1 MSPSVAPTQRNKIY
15 HAVLPLHGISLVFA
29 VSGLSGDL
37 AYRWLR
43 KERDALAAHRERLE
57 IELEGKNRVLEA
69 ERLEE
74 EQEIVARMK
83 GERKRCLDYEQSKL
97 QEKIEWQKFV
107 SCTSRPNVMFESE
120 ITTYVTMVRE
130 EKSDRESM
138 ESAIE
143 KCKAA
148 EEVVGDLLE
157 LYCKAC
163 EEGDVIRQD
172 WCMHYIAEIRE
183 LEIELIDAATAHL
196 LLYIEKQEANTYSQV
211 YLQWGN
217 AIDALKVGFWGHL
230 QSKGFRAKSIE
241 HSKIQ
246 IGLDLPKAIQM
257 QSAGHCI
264 GVRSLYTTFDSAQGK
279 DPQMG
284 IGGMIRVDLLS
295 IPPFSKKVKGWTIRQ
310 VPAPG
315 KELMK
320 LPYPNTEHTTASTAI
335 AAPCK
340 IDYKVPAH
348 VLVSKSP
355 VVSWWDASLERWST
369 EGISEITWEED
380 TRKISFFTARLASF
394 SITQE
399 RHIDLPYKHWN
410 MRPCDDLTVEL
421 TVQAARY
428 ELRFMISEDGLRL
441 KGPQMPEL
449 LDVMFEAGSGEA
461 GGLSGPSGRRP
472 RVRSPATLLNELRE
486 CGLNLMPKNSDAD
499 QLEGYTPKHPE
510 TQAVGTMNTF
520 QAEQR
525 LPVQRIQDDIG
536 ARMTTLENKMRTMQ
550 SARRLDAFV
559 PGVRPGLPVSPQARD
574 GREINP
580 TATGLNSKRLG
591 TIRLKS
597 SVASHNNSL
606 VPGEPADPIPG
617 TSSHGKWLGLRGTTE
632 SQANQMLGSLAQDL
646 DELGENPTLPV
657 ETSEP
662 RGDSEESE
670 GSVQDQTT
678 SARGETATIPDGD
691 GSESPQDSDTS
702 YNAKNTLSEYNQDNI
717 SARAYSD
724 LSEIAAYY
732 DIASSVHN
740 KDLPAERALVRI
752 RENELHEVFNPM
764 DPDGDADYQA
774 LMFFPDK
781 CCFVQSLEGISPC
794 REAMAPG
801 HVTHSSLYLCFD
813 KHPSPGPAH
822 AEQLQRLEVTTSTVR
837 FVEAVR
843 PLP

>member
-1 MSPSVAPTQRNKIY
+1 MPKTKKKSKKQLEDELQKAAEEQKRQEE
-15 HAVLPLHGISLVFA
+15 
-29 VSGLSGDL
+29 
-37 AYRWLR
+37 
-43 KERDALAAHRERLE
+43 KERLFKLEEDALAAHRERLE

-74 EQEIVARMK
+74 EQEMVVRMK

-130 EKSDRESM
+130 ERSDRESV
-138 ESAIE
+138 ETAIE

-163 EEGDVIRQD
+163 EEGNVTRQD
-172 WCMHYIAEIRE
+172 WCMHYIGEIRD
-183 LEIELIDAATAHL
+183 LEVELIDAATAHL
-196 LLYIEKQEANTYSQV
+196 LLYIEKQEPNTHLQV

-217 AIDALKVGFWGHL
+217 ANDNMKVGFWGHL

-246 IGLDLPKAIQM
+246 IGLDLPKAIQL
-257 QSAGHCI
+257 QSIGHCI

-279 DPQMG
+279 DPVQMS

-340 IDYKVPAH
+340 IDYKVPSH
-348 VLVSKSP
+348 VLVSKNP
-355 VVSWWDASLERWST
+355 VVSWWDASVERWST
-369 EGISEITWEED
+369 EGISEITWEQES
-380 TRKISFFTARLASF
+380 RKISFFTARLASF

-399 RHIDLPYKHWN
+399 RHSDLPYKHWN
-410 MRPCDDLTVEL
+410 MRPCDDMVVEL

-441 KGPQMPEL
+441 KGPQLPEL
-449 LDVMFEAGSGEA
+449 LDVMFEPGSGEA

-472 RVRSPATLLNELRE
+472 RIRSPATLLNELRE

-510 TQAVGTMNTF
+510 TQA
-520 QAEQR
+520 
-525 LPVQRIQDDIG
+525 
-536 ARMTTLENKMRTMQ
+536 
-550 SARRLDAFV
+550 
-559 PGVRPGLPVSPQARD
+559 
-574 GREINP
+574 
-580 TATGLNSKRLG
+580 
-591 TIRLKS
+591 
-597 SVASHNNSL
+597 
-606 VPGEPADPIPG
+606 
-617 TSSHGKWLGLRGTTE
+617 
-632 SQANQMLGSLAQDL
+632 
-646 DELGENPTLPV
+646 
-657 ETSEP
+657 
-662 RGDSEESE
+662 
-670 GSVQDQTT
+670 
-678 SARGETATIPDGD
+678 
-691 GSESPQDSDTS
+691 
-702 YNAKNTLSEYNQDNI
+702 
-717 SARAYSD
+717 RAYSD
-724 LSEIAAYY
+724 LSEIAAFY
-732 DIASSVHN
+732 DIASSRHN

-752 RENELHEVFNPM
+752 RENELHEVFNPL
-764 DPDGDADYQA
+764 DADGDNDYQA
-774 LMFFPDK
+774 IMFFPDK
-781 CCFVQSLEGISPC
+781 CCHVQSLEGISPC

-801 HVTHSSLYLCFD
+801 HFTHASLYLCFEKD
-813 KHPSPGPAH
+813 PSPGPAH
-822 AEQLQRLEVTTSTVR
+822 SERLQRLEVTTSTVR

-843 PLP
+843 QTMQLMHLLSFV